1 VPRRNN
7 HDHLEIG
14 RLRLV
19 SQRLVGS
26 TFRAPAEAVRFLL
39 AMQAQDFH
47 GATWSI
53 GLRVRGSTR
62 RDVDEALAS
71 GAIVRSWPMRG
82 TLHFTAGDDLPWLLD
97 LLAPRVLATTRRR
110 HVQLEL
116 APSAFER
123 AGAVASDRLSG
134 GRRLT
139 REALLAAFTE
149 AGLSIEGQR
158 GYHLLGHLAHTQL
171 LCFGPPSGTAQ
182 TFVLF
187 SEWIRRPRRLERDE
201 ALGEL
206 AHRYFRGH
214 GPATLKDFLGWA
226 QLTVAEGKKALA
238 IVGSRLSTVTLN
250 DTVHWLAADA
260 RDLLERHRSEVE
272 ASTLALPGFDEYVL
286 GYKDRSA
293 VLAPK
298 FFEQIVPGGNGV
310 FKPTIVVDGQVVG
323 TWQRTQRGRTTTLEP
338 IPFTRLSRAQR
349 QQFEHSARASLPFLQ
364 RQDRP
369 A

>member
-1 VPRRNN
+1 MPR
-7 HDHLEIG
+7 HDHLERLEVG

-19 SQRLVGS
+19 SQGLVGS
-26 TFRAPAEAVRFLL
+26 TLRAPTEAVRFLL

-53 GLRVRGSTR
+53 GLRVPGSTR
-62 RDVDEALAS
+62 RDVDDALAS

-82 TLHFTAGDDLPWLLD
+82 TLHLTAAEDLPWLLD

-110 HVQLEL
+110 HAEL
-116 APSAFER
+116 GLTPPAFER
-123 AGAVASDRLSG
+123 ARAVANDRLSG

-139 REALLAAFTE
+139 REALLTAFTE
-149 AGLSIEGQR
+149 AGLSTDGQR
-158 GYHLLGHLAHTQL
+158 GYHLLGHLAHTQT
-171 LCFGPPSGTAQ
+171 LCFGPQEGTAH

-226 QLTVAEGKKALA
+226 QLTAADGKVAMANA
-238 IVGSRLSTVTLN
+238 RPQLSSVSFN
-250 DTVHWLAADA
+250 DTELWLAADA
-260 RDLLERHRSEVE
+260 RDRLERLRHEVE

-293 VLAPK
+293 VLDPK
-298 FFEQIVPGGNGV
+298 HFNLIVPGGNGV
-310 FKPTIVVDGQVVG
+310 FKPTIVTDGQVVG
-323 TWQRTQRGRTTTLEP
+323 TWQRHKKGRTTVVDP
-338 IPFTRLSRAQR
+338 QPFTRLSRAQR
-349 QQFEHSARASLPFLQ
+349 QLFERSARASLSFVQ
-364 RQDRP
+364 RQD
-369 A
+369 